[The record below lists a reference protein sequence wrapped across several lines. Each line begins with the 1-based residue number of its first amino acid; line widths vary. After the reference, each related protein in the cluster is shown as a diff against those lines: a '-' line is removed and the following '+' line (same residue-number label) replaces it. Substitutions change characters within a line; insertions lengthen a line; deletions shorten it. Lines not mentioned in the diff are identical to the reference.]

1 MKMVS
6 VFVILGTLAQT
17 VDLEHV
23 QMTAMTV
30 VDVMMESASVTQDI
44 AGPFASQERAPMI
57 ATIGG
62 TVMMGFAS
70 VILDSL
76 I

>member
-23 QMTAMTV
+23 QMIAMTV
-30 VDVMMESASVTQDI
+30 VDVMMESASVTRDI
-44 AGPFASQERAPMI
+44 AGPIASQERAQMI

>member
-30 VDVMMESASVTQDI
+30 VDVMMESASVTRDI
-44 AGPFASQERAPMI
+44 AGPIVS
-57 ATIGG
+57 
-62 TVMMGFAS
+62 
-70 VILDSL
+70 
-76 I
+76 